1 VNIQIAEAP
10 TTDTA
15 SKTAKTTLWY
25 TRCPCATAFS
35 VAWQLGL
42 FRQEFADDAEVEFR
56 SLQQSGDP
64 KVYQSHFSHTQE
76 NSFRFGGNIPA
87 IWARSIGSDT
97 RLIGLSWVPTPYSI
111 LALPGSGIRSVAD
124 LKGKRLLVARRTK
137 ERAVDFWRATTL
149 RTYETALATA
159 GLTLSDVVLVD
170 LPIDRLFIDPKVAE
184 GSAHHTLGSA
194 LSHRG
199 ANREVLFALIR
210 GEADAVVFHSTSSIE
225 NAALLGA
232 HVVYDVGR
240 DHPDKVARANNGLP
254 EALTVS
260 GSLLSER
267 PELVARVV
275 GRLLEAGDWAKS
287 HREEAVRFV
296 AREQHAAEEIV
307 EATYG
312 SELYQAFET
321 DLAPDK
327 VAALRSQKDFLLRH
341 GFIEDF
347 DFDSWID
354 PRPLAEAGRA
364 WRNGP
369 HTRSS

>member
-1 VNIQIAEAP
+1 MS
-10 TTDTA
+10 TTLAKDPPSLPQTRT
-15 SKTAKTTLWY
+15 SKTTLWY

-35 VAWQLGL
+35 VAWQRGL
-42 FRQEFADDAEVEFR
+42 FREEFEGDKAVEFR

-76 NSFRFGGNIPA
+76 NSFRFGGNVPA

-97 RLIGLSWVPTPYSI
+97 RLIGLSWVRTPYSI
-111 LALPGSGIRSVAD
+111 LSLPGSGIRGVAD
-124 LKGKRLLVARRTK
+124 LRGKRLLVARRTT

-159 GLTLSDVVLVD
+159 GLGLSDVILVD
-170 LPIDRLFIDPKVAE
+170 LPIDRPFIDPAAAA
-184 GSAHHTLGSA
+184 GSADLTLGSA
-194 LSHRG
+194 QSHRG

-210 GEADAVVFHSTSSIE
+210 GEADAVVFHSTSSTE

-240 DHPDKVARANNGLP
+240 QHPDRVARANNGLP

-260 GSLLSER
+260 GRLSIER
-267 PELVARVV
+267 PDLVARVV
-275 GRLLEAGDWAKS
+275 GRLLEAGDWAKT
-287 HREEAVRFV
+287 HREETVRFV
-296 AREQHAAEEIV
+296 AREQHTAEEIV

-312 SELYQAFET
+312 DGLVQAFET
-321 DLAPDK
+321 DLAADK
-327 VAALRSQKDFLLRH
+327 IAALRSQKDFLLRH
-341 GFIEDF
+341 GFIKDF

-354 PRPLAEAGRA
+354 PRPLAAAKSARD
-364 WRNGP
+364 RR
-369 HTRSS
+369 TLSR